1 MGGSGGERNVKK
13 RDRTGTGTGTGRGAQ
28 TCMSMSSDPTGQL
41 RRHTAALPRTPQA
54 AHNGQIMV
62 VTPSPRRGGADEYE
76 TNTHTDGQVELQDA
90 ESAAPRLRKALLG
103 GEGQRA
109 F

>member
-1 MGGSGGERNVKK
+1 MGGGGGERNVKK
-13 RDRTGTGTGTGRGAQ
+13 RDRTGTGTEWGVAQ
-28 TCMSMSSDPTGQL
+28 TCMSMSNDPTSQL

-62 VTPSPRRGGADEYE
+62 VTPSPRRGGTDEYE
-76 TNTHTDGQVELQDA
+76 TNTHTDRQVEQQEDG
-90 ESAAPRLRKALLG
+90 SAAPRCWKALLG